1 MVPSTSVSEEATN
14 GQIEEEEEEEDE
26 EGGIRIGDIYVPP
39 PPPASCTFDPTG
51 PRLMISRIENLN
63 FKSYA
68 GKRVIGPFHKNFTAI
83 VGPNGSGKSNVIDSL
98 LFVFGYRAQKIRS
111 KKVGVLI
118 HNSTNNTD
126 LDSCSVHVYF
136 QKIIDTDE
144 NNYEVVPNSEFVVG
158 RTAHRDNSSYYTVNG
173 RRCTFKEANRV
184 LRSFGIDLDHNR
196 FLILQGEVEQIA
208 LMKPKAQTE
217 HDQGMLEFLEDIVG
231 SSRYKE
237 PIELLSQ
244 RIEKLTEERADKL
257 NRVKLVEKDM
267 EELQG
272 DRDEAIEFLK
282 IENEMT
288 LIQNRLVQLYRQ
300 KEKEAEEAAQKN
312 VEEARQL
319 LGEVEKELKGREEG
333 KQEQVAKVKKL
344 VKECDKKEKELEG
357 KKQEYLELERKDL
370 QCRETIKYT
379 KANGKKLEKALV
391 AERQKMEELES
402 QPTKFEEEIEALKA
416 KKDKLEAEKVA
427 AEEKLAQVMAS
438 LKTETMELQE
448 EKAVHEQELLGL
460 QKGVNDTKS
469 KYDIAQKELDLYVS
483 TEKKATA
490 KLHEIETNLETVTRS
505 LEEKAGALSR
515 LERLVPE
522 KEGQLRDL
530 EADLQQAITE
540 EREAQEKLKA
550 ERSRVE
556 ELRSNANA
564 NRSRSR
570 VLDSL
575 LQAKRSGELPGIVGR
590 LGDLGAIDEKYD
602 VAISTACGQLD
613 YIVTDTVLSAQRCV
627 EYLKKHDVGVANF
640 LALEKMDRWIS
651 YTTKKITTPENVP
664 RLFDLVSVKEPSI
677 LPAFYFALRDTLVAK
692 DLEQATR
699 IGLQGR
705 TRHRVVTLQGE
716 LIDVSGTM
724 SGGGGRV
731 SRGKMGKALLDE
743 SVGADDLDALVQQLG
758 ALESKCRQLQERKGI
773 LEDKGTALRKD
784 VASSR
789 LALQKFQVEVK
800 GLKSQQSSL
809 STQLTEQRQKVQ
821 QAAPDSGHL
830 AKLEKSAG
838 AFKKEYD
845 KTLSAWKKVEDKVLH
860 LHEKIMEIT
869 SSRMGSVQQKV
880 DGISNQMDAASFAI
894 TRASTSIKTAER
906 NLKKCKDKIAS
917 LEAEIVETKESSE
930 AAKKEY
936 KDLETQG
943 QELTEIVN
951 KLTEELKTLKQHVA
965 EMTAEMDSGNAEENA
980 LRSKQIEL
988 KNKLELSETALKECR
1003 GKVALWNKEMKNLKL
1018 HEIDDEPPVEL
1029 TEFSSEELATFDEKN
1044 LSLQKSLLD
1053 DKHSSLK
1060 PNMTAISE
1068 YRRKEEVFK
1077 QRAAELEEVTE
1088 KRADQR
1094 KHHDTLRKERLNE
1107 FMRGFCIITAKL
1119 KETYQML
1126 TLGGDAELELVDSLD
1141 PFSEGIIFSVRPPK
1155 KSWKN
1160 ISNLSGGEKTLS
1172 SLALVFALHYYKPTP
1187 FYVMDEIDAA
1197 LDIKNVSIVGHYV
1210 KERTR
1215 NAQFIIISLRN
1226 NMFEL
1231 ADRLVG
1237 IFKVDNCTDSCTINP
1252 RSLV

>member
-14 GQIEEEEEEEDE
+14 GQIEEEEEEEEEEDE

-144 NNYEVVPNSEFVVG
+144 NNYEVVPDSEFVVG

-173 RRCTFKEANRV
+173 RRCTYKEANRV

-282 IENEMT
+282 IENEIT
-288 LIQNRLVQLYRQ
+288 LIQNQLVQLYRQ
-300 KEKEAEEAAQKN
+300 KAKEAEEAAQKD

-319 LGEVEKELKGREEG
+319 LGEVEQELKGREEG
-333 KQEQVAKVKKL
+333 KQQQAAKVKKL

-391 AERQKMEELES
+391 AEKQKMEELES
-402 QPTKFEEEIEALKA
+402 QPTKFEKEIEALKT
-416 KKDKLEAEKVA
+416 KKEKLEAEKVV
-427 AEEKLAQVMAS
+427 AEEKLAEVMAS
-438 LKTETMELQE
+438 LKTETVELQE

-483 TEKKATA
+483 TEKKETA
-490 KLHEIETNLETVTRS
+490 KLHEIETNLESVTRS

-530 EADLQQAITE
+530 EADLQRATGE

-640 LALEKMDRWIS
+640 LALEKMERWIS

-664 RLFDLVSVKEPSI
+664 RLFDLVSVKEPSL

-758 ALESKCRQLQERKGI
+758 AFESKCRQLQERKGI
-773 LEDKGTALRKD
+773 LEDKAAALRKD

-838 AFKKEYD
+838 AYKKEYD
-845 KTLSAWKKVEDKVLH
+845 KTLSAWKKVENKVLH

-880 DGISNQMDAASFAI
+880 DSITNQMDAASLAI

-951 KLTEELKTLKQHVA
+951 KLTEELKTLKQHLA

-980 LRSKQIEL
+980 LKSKQIEL

-1003 GKVALWNKEMKNLKL
+1003 GKVSRWNKEVCVVC
-1018 HEIDDEPPVEL
+1018 PPFARCVLL
-1029 TEFSSEELATFDEKN
+1029 TESFFTSRAQPRESQLCNRERHASPL
-1044 LSLQKSLLD
+1044 LQYVSLFL
-1053 DKHSSLK
+1053 
-1060 PNMTAISE
+1060 T
-1068 YRRKEEVFK
+1068 EEVFK

-1094 KHHDTLRKERLNE
+1094 KHHDSLRKERLNE

>member
-1 MVPSTSVSEEATN
+1 MTPTTLSEESTN
-14 GQIEEEEEEEDE
+14 GQIEEEDEEE

-51 PRLMISRIENLN
+51 PRLMISRIENFN

-68 GKRVIGPFHKNFTAI
+68 GKRVIGPFDKNFTAI

-98 LFVFGYRAQKIRS
+98 LFVFGYRAQKIRT

-118 HNSTNNTD
+118 HNSSKNTN

-136 QKIIDTDE
+136 QKIIDMDD
-144 NNYEVVPNSEFVVG
+144 NNFEVVPNSEFVVG

-173 RRCTFKEANRV
+173 KRCTYKEANRV

-208 LMKPKAQTE
+208 MMKPKGQNE

-272 DRDEAIEFLK
+272 ARDEAIEFLR
-282 IENEMT
+282 IENEIT
-288 LIQNRLVQLYRQ
+288 LIQNKLFQLYRHR
-300 KEKEAEEAAQKN
+300 EKEAEKEALKDVDEAQQRL
-312 VEEARQL
+312 E
-319 LGEVEKELKGREEG
+319 EVERELKGREQG

-357 KKQEYLELERKDL
+357 KKQEYSELEQKDL

-379 KANGKKLEKALV
+379 KANMKKLDKAL
-391 AERQKMEELES
+391 AEEKNKMEELES
-402 QPTKFEEEIEALKA
+402 QPAKFEKEIETLKA
-416 KKDKLEAEKVA
+416 KKDKLEAEKLV
-427 AEEKLAQVMAS
+427 AEEKLAEAS
-438 LKTETMELQE
+438 ISLWPPTMELQE

-460 QKGVNDTKS
+460 QKGVNETKS

-483 TEKKATA
+483 TEKKETA
-490 KLHEIETNLETVTRS
+490 KLHEIETNLEKVTGS
-505 LEEKAGALSR
+505 LEEKSSALSR

-522 KEGQLRDL
+522 KEGQLHDL
-530 EADLQQAITE
+530 EAELDQVTKE
-540 EREAQEKLKA
+540 EHDTQEKLRA
-550 ERSRVE
+550 ERTKVE
-556 ELRSNANA
+556 EQRSNAQA

-613 YIVTDTVLSAQRCV
+613 YIVTDTVLSAQRSV
-627 EYLKKHDVGVANF
+627 EYLQKHDVGRANF
-640 LALEKMDRWIS
+640 IALEKMDRWIS

-664 RLFDLVSVKEPSI
+664 RLFDLVTVKDQSI

-705 TRHRVVTLQGE
+705 TRHRVVTLHGE

-743 SVGADDLDALVQQLG
+743 SISAEDLDSLVQQLG
-758 ALESKCRQLQERKGI
+758 VIESKCRQLQERKGI
-773 LEDKGTALRKD
+773 LEDKATALRKD
-784 VASSR
+784 VAASR

-809 STQLTEQRQKVQ
+809 SAQLTEQRQKVQ

-830 AKLEKSAG
+830 AKLQKSAG
-838 AFKKEYD
+838 AFKKDYE
-845 KTLSAWKKVEDKVLH
+845 KTLATWKKVEDKVLQ
-860 LHEKIMEIT
+860 LHAKIMEIT
-869 SSRMGSVQQKV
+869 SSRMGTVQSKV
-880 DGISNQMDAASFAI
+880 DSITNQVDAATTAM
-894 TRASTSIKTAER
+894 TRASASIKTAER
-906 NLKKCKDKIAS
+906 NLKKCRDKIAS

-943 QELTEIVN
+943 QELTDVVR
-951 KLTEELKTLKQHVA
+951 KLTDELKTMKQHLA

-980 LRSKQIEL
+980 LKSKQIEL
-988 KNKLELSETALKECR
+988 NNKLELSKTALKECR
-1003 GKVALWNKEMKNLKL
+1003 GKVSRWNKEIKNLKL
-1018 HEIDDEPPVEL
+1018 HEIDGEPLAEL
-1029 TEFSSEELATFDEKN
+1029 SEFSPEDAAAFDEN
-1044 LSLQKSLLD
+1044 DLSLKKAVED
-1053 DKHSSLK
+1053 DRHSNLK
-1060 PNMTAISE
+1060 PNMAAIAE
-1068 YRRKEEVFK
+1068 YRRKEEVFR

-1088 KRADQR
+1088 RRADQR
-1094 KHHDTLRKERLNE
+1094 KHHDNLRKERLNE
-1107 FMRGFCIITAKL
+1107 FMKGFCIITAKL

-1141 PFSEGIIFSVRPPK
+1141 PFSEGIVFSVRPPK

-1231 ADRLVG
+1231 SDRLVG
-1237 IFKVDNCTDSCTINP
+1237 IFKVDNCTDSCTVNP
-1252 RSLV
+1252 RNLV